1 MAVKQ
6 LGPKASWE
14 FALRERKAMEAVK
27 AKKYTLP
34 FYGLYEAGS
43 ASPDAVADNE
53 VRNGRDAFFVMG

>member
-6 LGPKASWE
+6 LGPKESQK
-14 FALRERKAMEAVK
+14 FALRERKAMEAVQ

-43 ASPDAVADNE
+43 ASPDAIAGDE